1 MFLQEE
7 CCFYANQSG
16 IVRNKIQ
23 KLQSDIKNFRDLKTS
38 SYDIFKN
45 PIWKWILPF
54 VTPFLVI
61 FLVLLFAPCPINLV
75 SAFLQQQIQKT
86 SNQTI
91 NEFLLQNYQPLPREE
106 PLSTEVPDANVYQV
120 VDPDG
125 EHQLHPKIDNAPR
138 QQEAV

>member
-16 IVRNKIQ
+16 IVRNKLQ
-23 KLQSDIKNFRDLKTS
+23 EVQSDIKNFRDRETS
-38 SYDIFKN
+38 SSDIFGN
-45 PIWKWILPF
+45 AIWKWILPF

-61 FLVLLFAPCPINLV
+61 FLVLMFAPCPINLV

-91 NEFLLQNYQPLPREE
+91 NQFLLQNYQPLPTEE
-106 PLSTEVPDANVYQV
+106 LLSTEVPDANVYQG
-120 VDPDG
+120 DPDG
-125 EHQLHPKIDNAPR
+125 EHQLHPKIDNPPR
-138 QQEAV
+138 K

>member
-75 SAFLQQQIQKT
+75 SAFLQRQIQKT

-106 PLSTEVPDANVYQV
+106 PLSTEVPDANLYQ